1 MKSFLI
7 LHQDLMISLL
17 GYLAAALGGAL
28 AVSGSRM
35 QARAAANPAAPKKQ
49 TTLAIQPEA
58 VLPSRPADVREE
70 KTVELLTPNDRRNRH
85 ETLTLARDLL
95 AKGASHDRI
104 KRILPVSDGELIL
117 LEKAPGRVQK
127 FERGSL

>member
-7 LHQDLMISLL
+7 LNQDIMISLL

-35 QARAAANPAAPKKQ
+35 RAKSTATPVIKENTKVLHKETAPVTPNRMTSK
-49 TTLAIQPEA
+49 PE
-58 VLPSRPADVREE
+58 VS
-70 KTVELLTPNDRRNRH
+70 TVELLTPNDRRNRH

-127 FERGSL
+127 SERGSL

>member
-7 LHQDLMISLL
+7 LNQDLMISLL

-35 QARAAANPAAPKKQ
+35 RAKSAATPAAQKEPQ
-49 TTLAIQPEA
+49 VVP
-58 VLPSRPADVREE
+58 RETAPVVHNRLSTKAE
-70 KTVELLTPNDRRNRH
+70 PTTVELLTPNDRRNRH

-127 FERGSL
+127 SERGSL

>member
-17 GYLAAALGGAL
+17 GYFAAALGGAL
-28 AVSGSRM
+28 AVSGSRL
-35 QARAAANPAAPKKQ
+35 QTPAATNSAAPKKQ
-49 TTLAIQPEA
+49 TTQTNQPEV
-58 VLPSRPADVREE
+58 VLPARPAIVREE

-104 KRILPVSDGELIL
+104 KRILPISDGELIL

-127 FERGSL
+127 FERGSI